1 MSERGKDTEGDKQGS
16 AKLSLQELVGED
28 GKECGR
34 RVKDHAVATGCLS
47 GVWDFFPSA
56 ASLAAGKGK
65 SAELSTAR
73 EQAALSKDA
82 ADGDC
87 CLPCVTWCWL

>member
-1 MSERGKDTEGDKQGS
+1 MREKATERDKKGS
-16 AKLSLQELVGED
+16 AKPVGED

-34 RVKDHAVATGCLS
+34 RVKGHAVATGCLP
-47 GVWDFFPSA
+47 GAWDFFSTA

-65 SAELSTAR
+65 AAELSTAR
-73 EQAALSKDA
+73 EKAALSKDA

>member
-1 MSERGKDTEGDKQGS
+1 MSERRKATERDKS
-16 AKLSLQELVGED
+16 AKLVGEN

-34 RVKDHAVATGCLS
+34 RVKGHAVATGCLP
-47 GVWDFFPSA
+47 GAWDFFSTA

-65 SAELSTAR
+65 AAELSTAR
-73 EQAALSKDA
+73 EKAALSRDA